1 MAIETGIIWENV
13 KPALEDEDWQ
23 ERSDGE
29 PGQARYLYLGTVF
42 SLYPSGKFYMPW
54 STNVTEEEA
63 EKDEEWREAVEA
75 ECEKLGV
82 SFEHGEGDP
91 CDLFI
96 VEYRDEP
103 DEEEEAESA

>member
-1 MAIETGIIWENV
+1 METGIQWDKV
-13 KPALEDEDWQ
+13 KPALEAEPWE
-23 ERSDGE
+23 ERDDGN
-29 PGQARYLYLGTVF
+29 PGQTRRLYIGTVF
-42 SLYPSGKFYMPW
+42 AWYPSGKYYMPFAC
-54 STNVTEEEA
+54 SNVTEEEA

-96 VEYRDEP
+96 CEYRD
-103 DEEEEAESA
+103 DE